1 MMLDSLDPT
10 LIMLIAGGAAL
21 LALALAFWL
30 ALRDRGGSEAEVQA
44 REQAALMSEKLMAAQ
59 AELAGRLSQLA
70 ESQAAAQARLAQ
82 QMQAQERQLSK
93 SVEERLADVTRRVG
107 ESLEKSSTQATQ
119 SLTELKERLAVIDAA
134 QKNITELSTQVVGL
148 QDILSNKQARGAF
161 GEVQLENL
169 VQAVLPP
176 NAYQFQAQ
184 IGDGRRVDCL
194 LILPNPPGPIGIDA
208 KFPLEGYRALQN
220 AADDAAR
227 NVARKALGASVL
239 KHVRDIRDRYIVPGE
254 TADSALMFLPSEA
267 IYAELHANLGDVVEQ
282 SYREKVWIVSP
293 TTLMAT
299 LNTVRAVLKDA
310 RMREQAHIIQR
321 EVQLLGT
328 DVGRLDERVEKLQTH
343 FNQAGED
350 IRQIRISTDKV
361 TKRAGRI
368 EELQLG
374 PAEETPL
381 VPPPDRL
388 AGE

>member
-10 LIMLIAGGAAL
+10 LIMLLAGGAAL
-21 LALALAFWL
+21 LAMALAFWL
-30 ALRDRGGSEAEVQA
+30 ALRDRGGSEAEAQA

>member
-1 MMLDSLDPT
+1 MLDSLDPT
-10 LIMLIAGGAAL
+10 LILLLAGGAAL

-30 ALRDRGGSEAEVQA
+30 ALRDRRGSGEAEAQA
-44 REQAALMSEKLMAAQ
+44 REQAALTAEKLMAAQ

-220 AADDAAR
+220 APDDAAR